1 MVYSLCLGLG
11 DDDAGL
17 DEKRAKV
24 AVVLVLEHLEGI
36 AIARC
41 YRDNQRLTASW
52 GFMLQDGVLTTP
64 IVVPAPA
71 PEKGVAEVVNPLVS
85 RDVNHDEPRGCVIE
99 AGISLLLQSQISLNR
114 FRIARVE
121 SSPFFCDK
129 KSGEFFRNSPLLG
142 VLDRKII

>member
-1 MVYSLCLGLG
+1 
-11 DDDAGL
+11 
-17 DEKRAKV
+17 
-24 AVVLVLEHLEGI
+24 
-36 AIARC
+36 
-41 YRDNQRLTASW
+41 
-52 GFMLQDGVLTTP
+52 MLQDRVLATP

-121 SSPFFCDK
+121 SSPFFLQQ
-129 KSGEFFRNSPLLG
+129 KSGEFFRNSPLFG
-142 VLDRKII
+142 AFG